1 MGEGALYTTVL
12 FVFLFFNSAKST
24 PNIPASI
31 NVVTL
36 DVDERQSDDDDGD
49 VSATCQ
55 LQPQIVQ
62 TNEVQSRDADCRTHV
77 SDT

>member
-49 VSATCQ
+49 VSATSQ
-55 LQPQIVQ
+55 QPQIVQ
-62 TNEVQSRDADCRTHV
+62 TNEVRSRDVFRHMCL
-77 SDT
+77 

>member
-1 MGEGALYTTVL
+1 MYNTVL

-49 VSATCQ
+49 VSATRQ
-55 LQPQIVQ
+55 QPQIVQ
-62 TNEVQSRDADCRTHV
+62 TNEVQSRDAFRRMCH
-77 SDT
+77 